1 MGDYR
6 RNYVPGG
13 TYFFT
18 VVTHQRKHILT
29 SALSR
34 RCLREAITR
43 VQKERPFT
51 LFAITLLPEHLHCVW
66 IMPPGDADYSTRWSF
81 IKSVYTKAYL
91 TGGGKE
97 AMPTNE
103 QRNQNSRGVWQPRFW
118 EHTCRDYDDLKRC
131 VDYLHWNPV
140 KHHLVRRVRDYPW
153 SSFQRFVRMREYSP
167 EWGSGDPCPNW
178 DQPE

>member
-18 VVTHQRKHILT
+18 VVAHRRKQILI

-43 VQKERPFT
+43 VQEERPFT
-51 LFAITLLPEHLHCVW
+51 LFAIALLPEHLHCVW
-66 IMPPGDADYSTRWSF
+66 ILPPGEADYSTRWSF
-81 IKSVYTKAYL
+81 IKSVFTKAYL
-91 TGGGKE
+91 RGGGKE
-97 AMPTNE
+97 TMPTNE

-118 EHTCRDYDDLKRC
+118 EHTCRDHDDLKRC

-140 KHHLVRRVRDYPW
+140 KHQLVRRASDYPW
-153 SSFQRFVRMREYSP
+153 SSFHKFVQMGEYSP
-167 EWGSGDPCPNW
+167 DWGSEDPCPKW